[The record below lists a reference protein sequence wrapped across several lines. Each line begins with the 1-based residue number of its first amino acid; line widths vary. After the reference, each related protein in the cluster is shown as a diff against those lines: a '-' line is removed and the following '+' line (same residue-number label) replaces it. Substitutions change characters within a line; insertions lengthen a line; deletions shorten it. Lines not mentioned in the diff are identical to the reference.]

1 MSAGCS
7 RGGDLGGVAVSGS
20 LLMFFPVRG
29 DRPPEVAVPMSRSG
43 SSRRVW
49 LAASYAGAAA
59 FFALEAVAREPGE
72 ASDLAATGSDQGT
85 TRQIVAAYGLAAG
98 LSPVLSRLRA
108 GRLPSVAGPA
118 GVGMMAAGL
127 ALRAWSMRTLGA
139 YYSRTLRT
147 TSDQTVVESGPYRV
161 LRHPGY
167 LGSVMVWTGF
177 AVTSGS
183 AAAAVGVAA
192 LMGNAY
198 SRRIASEEAMLTG
211 RFGST
216 YAEYSQRAKRLIPFV
231 W

>member
-1 MSAGCS
+1 M
-7 RGGDLGGVAVSGS
+7 LG
-20 LLMFFPVRG
+20 
-29 DRPPEVAVPMSRSG
+29 SG
-43 SSRRVW
+43 SSRRGW
-49 LAASYAGAAA
+49 LVASYAGAAA

-72 ASDLAATGSDQGT
+72 ASDLAATDSDQGT
-85 TRQIVAAYGLAAG
+85 TGQIVAAYSLAAG
-98 LSPVLSRLRA
+98 LSPVLRRLRA
-108 GRLPSVAGPA
+108 GRLPPVAGPT
-118 GVGMMAAGL
+118 GVAVMAAGL

-147 TSDQTVVESGPYRV
+147 TSDQTVVGYGPYRV
-161 LRHPGY
+161 IRHPGY
-167 LGSVMVWTGF
+167 LGSIMVWTGF

-211 RFGST
+211 RFGSV
-216 YAEYSQRAKRLIPFV
+216 YAEYSRRTKKLIPFI